1 MTTKRPRMPDG
12 IDRDTDRAETRP
24 MNGQRHEPWR
34 ETRSGN
40 AGTDEAARPA
50 RPGSCSNPRPPAS
63 CFGVIFAATGKRV
76 GDARLRSGMPH
87 MERYF
92 RRLLDERG
100 RLGLPPPQAA
110 QETAVEPAE
119 APGGDA
125 AGMEAPPEP
134 PRDEAHE
141 PWEAAMSATAEL
153 KAVLLTFKADFVR
166 WARSERRGRRRRAGL
181 MMAAGFP
188 ACLLLGLLIQV
199 QFEVIPPHD
208 PTRGWGKHIQDTY
221 GRTIAECELE
231 AVLTDS
237 EIDCPPLPEGRP

>member
-50 RPGSCSNPRPPAS
+50 RPGSASNLRQPAS

-92 RRLLDERG
+92 RGLLDEQG

-110 QETAVEPAE
+110 HETAVEPAE
-119 APGGDA
+119 APGGGA
-125 AGMEAPPEP
+125 AGMQARPEPSPDEAPGPI
-134 PRDEAHE
+134 D
-141 PWEAAMSATAEL
+141 AAAEL

-166 WARSERRGRRRRAGL
+166 WARNERRGRKRRAGL

-188 ACLLLGLLIQV
+188 AFLLLGLLIQV
-199 QFEVIPPHD
+199 QFEVIPSHD
-208 PTRGWGKHIQDTY
+208 PTSGWGKHIRDTY
-221 GRTIAECELE
+221 GRTIGNCEIE
-231 AVLTDS
+231 AMLTKS
-237 EIDCPPLPEGRP
+237 EVDCLLTVGRP

>member
-1 MTTKRPRMPDG
+1 MTTKRPKMPNG
-12 IDRDTDRAETRP
+12 IDRDADRETRP
-24 MNGQRHEPWR
+24 VNGHRHEPGKGS
-34 ETRSGN
+34 RSGN
-40 AGTDEAARPA
+40 TGTDEAARPA
-50 RPGSCSNPRPPAS
+50 RPGSASNLRQPAS

-76 GDARLRSGMPH
+76 GEMRLRSGMPH

-92 RRLLDERG
+92 RGLLDERG

-119 APGGDA
+119 APGGGA
-125 AGMEAPPEP
+125 AGMKAPPES

-166 WARSERRGRRRRAGL
+166 WARNEKRDRRRREGFAV
-181 MMAAGFP
+181 AAGFP

-199 QFEVIPPHD
+199 QFEVIPSHD
-208 PTRGWGKHIQDTY
+208 PTSGWGKHIQDTY

-231 AVLTDS
+231 AMLTKS
-237 EIDCPPLPEGRP
+237 EVECLLTVGRP